1 MTKWVVVLTGVLCL
15 AAAVLAGTD
24 EPSDANWQAFVD
36 GTYKVVLHCPAE
48 WKPIPGYD
56 TAPAL
61 GPEHQPRAF
70 VLGAAGGES
79 DTAQQLC
86 KGEAEHHLQPFGTN
100 PTIRPLKVQGQSAC
114 LVWPSPDQHKITGDD
129 SALAIVKYP
138 ESVEIGGTAYSFL
151 TLDANKNYIMAMI
164 RNLKFLAPD
173 SQNAPFLME
182 IAFENGGSSDR
193 ATKVG
198 SPVVVTVTLKN
209 NSGQVLH
216 VPFSDPTTDYRFSVS
231 HGRWGRTAVT
241 GKYQEL
247 ERQHKTAP
255 SAGEPLKLGPHA
267 GYQTKLEI
275 SSLYQLQNPGN
286 YTIQVQMKLPVELG
300 AGLVNS
306 NTLAV
311 TVVASQD
318 GEPPQR
324 RPPTQQPPAA
334 SPQN

>member
-1 MTKWVVVLTGVLCL
+1 MTKRVVALAGVLCL
-15 AAAVLAGTD
+15 AAAVLAAAH
-24 EPSDANWQAFVD
+24 EPSDANWQAFDD
-36 GTYKVVLHCPAE
+36 GTYKVVLRCPAE
-48 WKPIPGYD
+48 WKPIPDYD

-86 KGEAEHHLQPFGTN
+86 KAEAEHVVQPFGTN

-114 LVWPSPDQHKITGDD
+114 LVWPSPDQRRITGDND
-129 SALAIVKYP
+129 ALIVVKYP
-138 ESVEIGGTAYSFL
+138 KPVEIGGQLYSFL
-151 TLDANKNYIMAMI
+151 TLDVDKKYIMPLI
-164 RNLKFLAPD
+164 RALKFLAPD
-173 SQNAPFLME
+173 PQNAPFLLE
-182 IAFENGGSSDR
+182 IAFEGGESSGIVSK
-193 ATKVG
+193 TG
-198 SPVVVTVTLKN
+198 SPIVLTVTLEN
-209 NSGQVLH
+209 NSGQVLRF
-216 VPFSDPTTDYRFSVS
+216 PFSDPTTDYRFNVS
-231 HGRWGRTAVT
+231 HERWGRTAVT

-255 SAGEPLKLGPHA
+255 SAAEPLTLGPHA

-286 YTIQVQMKLPVELG
+286 YTIQGQMKLPGLLG

-306 NTLAV
+306 NTLTV

-318 GEPPQR
+318 GEPQQR
-324 RPPTQQPPAA
+324 RPHTQQPPAA